1 MQCQC
6 GFLSQDVLLNVVEPP
21 SEEAMDNAMQRLQD
35 VGALDEEEVRE
46 RERERV
52 CACTHACVCVCVCFA
67 CVSMCVC
74 V

>member
-1 MQCQC
+1 MLCQY

-46 RERERV
+46 MKIFYFQKLLCLIFV
-52 CACTHACVCVCVCFA
+52 VPQKCIDVIH
-67 CVSMCVC
+67 
-74 V
+74 

>member
-1 MQCQC
+1 MLCQY

-46 RERERV
+46 MERENERTNERTNFLLNV
-52 CACTHACVCVCVCFA
+52 
-67 CVSMCVC
+67 
-74 V
+74 